1 MVTIDKEFLRT
12 FIDSLNTLNVSS
24 GIRFPKEASGKQVG
38 GFELDIQEFVVADM
52 DKTKCV
58 KIGLW
63 YKERDKKHIAYF
75 KSFMIKMDTWTQV
88 SEDEFFRHAYF
99 EIMNHLLFSID
110 CVGKLKGYDDRNV
123 DVLSIQTI
131 LKEGLKQIDNGK

>member
-38 GFELDIQEFVVADM
+38 GFELNIQEFVVADM

-58 KIGLW
+58 KIRLY
-63 YKERDKKHIAYF
+63 YKEKYKQNDIYY

-99 EIMNHLLFSID
+99 DIMNHLLFSID
-110 CVGKLKGYDDRNV
+110 CVGKLKGADDRSI

-131 LKEGLKQIDNGK
+131 LKEGLKQIN

>member
-12 FIDSLNTLNVSS
+12 FVDSLNTLNVSS

-38 GFELDIQEFVVADM
+38 GFELDIQEFVVGDM
-52 DKTKCV
+52 IETKCV
-58 KIGLW
+58 KIRFY
-63 YKERDKKHIAYF
+63 YKERDKQNDIYY

-99 EIMNHLLFSID
+99 DIMNHLLFSID
-110 CVGKLKGYDDRNV
+110 CVGKLKGADDRNI

-131 LKEGLKQIDNGK
+131 LKEGLKQIN

>member
-12 FIDSLNTLNVSS
+12 FVESLNTLNVSM
-24 GIRFPKEASGKQVG
+24 GNRFPSEFSEKEVG
-38 GFELDIQEFVVADM
+38 GFELNVEEFIVEDILE
-52 DKTKCV
+52 TKCV
-58 KIGLW
+58 KIRF
-63 YKERDKKHIAYF
+63 YYIERNKRHPIYY
-75 KSFMIKMDTWTQV
+75 KSFMLKMCTWTQV

-110 CVGKLKGYDDRNV
+110 CVGKLKGADDRNI